1 MTTSS
6 ALPAVPSTAPT
17 AAPRGA
23 AARSRC
29 PGSSEASET
38 EGLWGEKQQ
47 KCGVMGISWGYT
59 YMLIYVL
66 YICITYYI
74 ILYYIILYY
83 IILYYIIYIYIYCI
97 HTHVYIYYIIYIYY
111 ILYIYIY
118 YIYIYIYYI
127 YIHVVSCFRSDN
139 VHTSP
144 CMANLVREN
153 DDWAM
158 DLGVPDRA
166 KSHGFKMGIQP
177 TRLERWWI
185 TWLIHVHHA
194 SFWKIGKNWVC
205 LKIYLLLPSGN
216 LT

>member
-74 ILYYIILYY
+74 ILYYIIY
-83 IILYYIIYIYIYCI
+83 IYCIHTCVYILYIIYIYI
-97 HTHVYIYYIIYIYY
+97 
-111 ILYIYIY
+111 LYIY
-118 YIYIYIYYI
+118 YIYYI

>member
-6 ALPAVPSTAPT
+6 ALPAAPSTAPT

-66 YICITYYI
+66 YMYYI
-74 ILYYIILYY
+74 LY
-83 IILYYIIYIYIYCI
+83 YIYIYCI
-97 HTHVYIYYIIYIYY
+97 HMC
-111 ILYIYIY
+111 
-118 YIYIYIYYI
+118 IYIYILYT
-127 YIHVVSCFRSDN
+127 HMC
-139 VHTSP
+139 
-144 CMANLVREN
+144 
-153 DDWAM
+153 DWAM
-158 DLGVPDRA
+158 DLGVPYIA

-194 SFWKIGKNWVC
+194 SKRKSERTECVWKFICCYIPQLAIVFGRESHDQVDAPRA
-205 LKIYLLLPSGN
+205 LLGWQHPSSPWTSHEHQTSGCE
-216 LT
+216 LVP

>member
-1 MTTSS
+1 M
-6 ALPAVPSTAPT
+6 
-17 AAPRGA
+17 
-23 AARSRC
+23 RSH
-29 PGSSEASET
+29 GNI
-38 EGLWGEKQQ
+38 
-47 KCGVMGISWGYT
+47 MGIY
-59 YMLIYVL
+59 IYVNICTIYMY
-66 YICITYYI
+66 YILYYI

-83 IILYYIIYIYIYCI
+83 IILYIYIVYTHMCIYIIYYI
-97 HTHVYIYYIIYIYY
+97 YIIYIYY
-111 ILYIYIY
+111 IYII
-118 YIYIYIYYI
+118 YI

-166 KSHGFKMGIQP
+166 KSHGFKIGIQP